1 MLFIKD
7 AIFKTVKFIIN
18 VDNKKKKECRY
29 RKDLTLIY
37 SLLKC
42 LLT

>member
-18 VDNKKKKECRY
+18 VDNKKKEKIVDIE
-29 RKDLTLIY
+29 KI
-37 SLLKC
+37 
-42 LLT
+42 